1 MELRHLRGFV
11 AVAEELHFARAA
23 ERLHIE
29 QSPLSRAIKELECD
43 LGVRLFERTTRST
56 RLTWAGQVLLQHV
69 RRIFTAIDQARVS
82 VRAAAA
88 GYRGILRVALS
99 DCIPAAKLACLLVKC
114 RAEEPDVEIR
124 VFQMPFS
131 QQVKG
136 LRSDLYD
143 VGFAQAGEAGDGI
156 VVEQAW
162 NDQVIAAVPDRHPLL
177 AHKAIPLEA
186 MLHYPL
192 VLCHPEICEGFSR
205 QIERILRTVDVEPT
219 VAEKVTTLDLMM
231 TLIAAGYGVGL
242 VGASQI
248 EAYSNSDVIVRPLAG
263 TNVSIITYLLRPDI
277 EPSTQLTNF
286 IGRVKPIEP
295 AAEGPAA

>member
-29 QSPLSRAIKELECD
+29 QSPLSRAIKELEYE
-43 LGVRLFERTTRST
+43 LGVQLFERTTRST
-56 RLTWAGQVLLQHV
+56 RLTWAGQVFLQAV

-99 DCIPAAKLACLLVKC
+99 DCIPVAKLACLLGKC
-114 RAEEPDVEIR
+114 RAEEPEVEIQI
-124 VFQMPFS
+124 FQMPLS
-131 QQVKG
+131 HQVKG

-143 VGFAQAGEAGDGI
+143 VGFAQASEVGDGI

-162 NDQVIAAVPDRHPLL
+162 NDPVVAAVPDRHPLL
-177 AHKAIPLEA
+177 GHKAIPLEA

-192 VLCHPEICEGFSR
+192 VLCHPEVCEGFSR
-205 QIERILRTVDVEPT
+205 QIERILRAVDVEPR
-219 VAEKVTTLDLMM
+219 VAEEVTTLDLML

-248 EAYSNSDVIVRPLAG
+248 DAYRNSAVIVRPLAG
-263 TNVSIITYLLRPDI
+263 TTASIITYLLRPDV
-277 EPSTQLTNF
+277 EPSTQLAHF
-286 IGRVKPIEP
+286 IGRVKPVEST
-295 AAEGPAA
+295 AEGPAA

>member
-29 QSPLSRAIKELECD
+29 QSPLSRAIKELEYE
-43 LGVRLFERTTRST
+43 LGVQLFERTTRST
-56 RLTWAGQVLLQHV
+56 RLTWAGQMFLQAV
-69 RRIFTAIDQARVS
+69 RRIFIAIDQARVN

-99 DCIPAAKLACLLVKC
+99 DCIPVAKLACLLVKC
-114 RAEEPDVEIR
+114 RAEEPEVEIQI
-124 VFQMPFS
+124 FQMPFS
-131 QQVKG
+131 HQVKG

-143 VGFAQAGEAGDGI
+143 VGFAQAADVGDGM
-156 VVEQAW
+156 VVAQAW
-162 NDQVIAAVPDRHPLL
+162 HDPVVAAIPDRHPLL
-177 AHKAIPLEA
+177 THKTIPLQA

-192 VLCHPEICEGFSR
+192 VLCHPEVCEGFSR
-205 QIERILRTVDVEPT
+205 QIERILRTVDVEPI
-219 VAEKVTTLDLMM
+219 VAERVTTLDLML

-248 EAYSNSDVIVRPLAG
+248 DAYRNSDVIVRPLAG
-263 TNVSIITYLLRPDI
+263 TTASIITYLLRPDA
-277 EPSTQLTNF
+277 EPSIQLIHF
-286 IGRVKPIEP
+286 IDRVNPVEP
-295 AAEGPAA
+295 AAGGPAA